1 MFRKRPDSH
10 LDEPQQSLP
19 DRERPVIDLM
29 PGAAR
34 PQQPEPAPGVD
45 EPSSTRRRPVIRLS

>member
-1 MFRKRPDSH
+1 MFRKHPDSH
-10 LDEPQQSLP
+10 LDEPQSLP
-19 DRERPVIDLM
+19 DRERPVVDLR

-45 EPSSTRRRPVIRLS
+45 EPSTTRRRPVIRLR